1 MRLSDLLVDAWAA
14 PSLEVGDLAGALK
27 DLMGRVAAAGIVEGA
42 QAEKVARDL
51 AFGAQGEVVRLNQDV
66 VAVLGSLDRLPALS
80 LTIGIAR
87 QPFLVTAE
95 GLSSPGEA
103 RALILVLVPG
113 RLTGVKRDLLPVLTR
128 VLREPERTARLLGAR
143 TVEDIRGFQE
153 LMEAEFQP
161 RLRVEDALT
170 PVRYRVY
177 PETPLGEVVDLMVRR
192 GIHAV
197 PVVGQRYEVL
207 GILTSGDALEFLLG
221 RVGRGE
227 GGAGRGGT
235 AEQAAR
241 DFMTRTVLCVSEEQP
256 LTEAAHMMV
265 NRDVEQ
271 LPVVRDGELVGFV
284 TRESIL
290 RVLSGAP
297 GPEQPEDKG
306 RTSIP

>member
-14 PSLEVGDLAGALK
+14 PSLEVVDLAGALE

-113 RLTGVKRDLLPVLTR
+113 GLTGVKRDLLPVLTR

-143 TVEDIRGFQE
+143 TLEDIRGFQE

-235 AEQAAR
+235 AEQVAR

>member
-1 MRLSDLLVDAWAA
+1 MRLSELLVDAWAA

-27 DLMGRVAAAGIVEGA
+27 DIMGRVAATGIVEGA
-42 QAEKVARDL
+42 QAEKIARDL
-51 AFGAQGEVVRLNQDV
+51 SFGAQGEVVRLNQDV

-80 LTIGIAR
+80 LAIGIAR

-95 GLSSPGEA
+95 GLPSPGEA
-103 RALILVLVPG
+103 SAIILVLVPG

-128 VLREPERTARLLGAR
+128 VLREPERTARLLRAR
-143 TVEDIRGFQE
+143 TLEDLRGFQE
-153 LMEAEFQP
+153 LMETEFQT

-177 PETPLGEVVDLMVRR
+177 PETPLEEVVDLMVRR

-197 PVVGQRYEVL
+197 PVVGHRYEVL
-207 GILTSGDALEFLLG
+207 GILTSGDALEFLLRRG
-221 RVGRGE
+221 GRGE

-265 NRDVEQ
+265 HRDVEQ

-284 TRESIL
+284 TRDSIL
-290 RVLSGAP
+290 RALSGAP
-297 GPEQPEDKG
+297 GPEQPEDQG
-306 RTSIP
+306 RKSIS